1 MLSHSSITSEEFQHT
16 GLHDEVVADK
26 AAPVSHPRFR
36 TGENR
41 HHEHNINSVK
51 RQGKLSNI
59 MLSKVNPNR
68 DGEQLPSKTSNWIA
82 SIRKKKEEI
91 VKKTGWTGSPQ
102 ILAQKYG
109 RCGAV
114 IGSGAFGTVR
124 IAHKSD
130 AEDEQLF
137 AVKELKQRSGESV
150 NKYHIRVT
158 GEFGISSLLHHPN
171 VVATLDML
179 QNAKHIRCLIMEYCA
194 GGDLHTVI
202 LSAGQLA
209 VAEAD
214 CFFKQLMWGVEYL
227 HEMGIAHRDLKPEN
241 LLLTQSGTIKITD
254 FGNAECFRTAWE
266 VEVHMT
272 TGVCGS
278 APYIAPEEYVD
289 KKFDPRA
296 VDVWACGV
304 IYMAM
309 RTGRHLWQVAQRDRD
324 ESFQRYLEDRRKETG
339 YEPIEVI
346 GRRACRNVIYS
357 ALDPTPT
364 RRLTAHQVLSSEWL
378 KDIKVCNAGSEGI

>member
-1 MLSHSSITSEEFQHT
+1 ME
-16 GLHDEVVADK
+16 
-26 AAPVSHPRFR
+26 
-36 TGENR
+36 ENR
-41 HHEHNINSVK
+41 HHEHNVNNVK
-51 RQGKLSNI
+51 RQGKLSGI
-59 MLSKVNPNR
+59 MLSKVNQSRNE
-68 DGEQLPSKTSNWIA
+68 EQRQSKTSNWIA
-82 SIRKKKEEI
+82 SMRKKKEEI

-102 ILAQKYG
+102 LIAQKYG
-109 RCGAV
+109 RYGDV

-124 IAHKSD
+124 IAHRSD

-137 AVKELKQRSGESV
+137 AVKELKQRSGEYV
-150 NKYHIRVT
+150 NKYHTRVT
-158 GEFGISSLLHHPN
+158 GEFGISYLMHHPN
-171 VVATLDML
+171 VVTTLDML
-179 QNAKHIRCLIMEYCA
+179 QIEKDVCCLIMKYCA
-194 GGDLHTVI
+194 GGDLHAVI
-202 LSAGQLA
+202 LSAGQLE

-266 VEVHMT
+266 MEVHMT

-289 KKFDPRA
+289 KKFDPRG

-309 RTGRHLWQVAQRDRD
+309 RTGRHLWRSAQKDRD

-339 YEPIEVI
+339 YEPIEVL
-346 GRRACRNVIYS
+346 GRRACGNVIYS

-364 RRLTAHQVLSSEWL
+364 RRLTAHQILSSEWL
-378 KDIKVCNAGSEGI
+378 KDIKVCSGGSEGI

>member
-1 MLSHSSITSEEFQHT
+1 MFGYKSSTSQEFPRTEFRDDVVVDKTAPPPHS
-16 GLHDEVVADK
+16 
-26 AAPVSHPRFR
+26 RFWM
-36 TGENR
+36 GENG

-51 RQGKLSNI
+51 CQGKLFGI
-59 MLSKVNPNR
+59 MLGKVNQSRNK
-68 DGEQLPSKTSNWIA
+68 EQLPSKISTWIA
-82 SIRKKKEEI
+82 SIRKDKEKVAI
-91 VKKTGWTGSPQ
+91 KTDWAGSPQ
-102 ILAQKYG
+102 SLAQKYS
-109 RCGAV
+109 RCGDV

-124 IAHKSD
+124 VTRKSGT
-130 AEDEQLF
+130 EDEQLF
-137 AVKELKQRSGESV
+137 AIKELKQRSGESV
-150 NKYHIRVT
+150 NKYHTRVT
-158 GEFGISSLLHHPN
+158 GEFWISSLMHHPN
-171 VVATLDML
+171 IVTTLDML
-179 QNAKHIRCLIMEYCA
+179 QYAKNVRCLVMEYCA

-202 LSAGQLA
+202 LSAGQLE
-209 VAEAD
+209 VVEAD

-241 LLLTQSGTIKITD
+241 LLLTQRGTIKIAD

-266 VEVHMT
+266 MEVHMT

-309 RTGRHLWQVAQRDRD
+309 RTGRHLWRVAQKDGD
-324 ESFQRYLEDRRKETG
+324 ESFQRYLEDRKKETG
-339 YEPIEVI
+339 YQPIEVLR
-346 GRRACRNVIYS
+346 RRACRNVIYS
-357 ALDPTPT
+357 TLDPTPK

-378 KDIKVCNAGSEGI
+378 KNIKICSPGSEGF